1 MSGWIAIGNVRSFN
15 IDKGFSSIPV
25 STLKREERAFLG
37 KREREES
44 WRLAESNISR
54 PPVGQAPPTSDQTR
68 NEISEKPRCDAHTGS
83 TVKEHIS
90 LFIEEVAGEKDTL
103 RSFICKLFL

>member
-1 MSGWIAIGNVRSFN
+1 M
-15 IDKGFSSIPV
+15 PV

-37 KREREES
+37 KRVGGWLS
-44 WRLAESNISR
+44 LIFHGHLLDKHH
-54 PPVGQAPPTSDQTR
+54 PPVTR
-68 NEISEKPRCDAHTGS
+68 PGMKPRCDAHTGS
-83 TVKEHIS
+83 TLKEHIS